1 MRAKLLL
8 GLTLATGLLVAGCLD
23 DSITGTRPLTMAIT
37 VEPESAAVAEIVTTR
52 YSATG
57 TGLIG
62 IIVDWGDGVVD
73 SVSLSGVAVSAS
85 GPVEHQYTAEGTY
98 EIVGTAEA
106 QNGVL
111 SSEASVIIR

>member
-1 MRAKLLL
+1 MRVKLFF
-8 GLTLATGLLVAGCLD
+8 GLVLMAGITVGCLD
-23 DSITGTRPLTMAIT
+23 DNITGTRPLTMALT
-37 VEPESAAVAEIVTTR
+37 VEPESAAVAEVVTTR

-62 IIVDWGDGVVD
+62 IIVNWGDGVVD

-85 GPVEHQYTAEGTY
+85 GPVEHQYATEGTY

-106 QNGVL
+106 QNGVI
-111 SSEASVIIR
+111 SSEATVLIR

>member
-1 MRAKLLL
+1 MRTKLYF
-8 GLTLATGLLVAGCLD
+8 GLVLAAGLAASGCLD

-37 VEPESAAVAEIVTTR
+37 VEPESAAVAEIVTAR

-57 TGLIG
+57 TGLLG
-62 IIVDWGDGVVD
+62 VIVDWGDGVVD

-85 GPVEHQYTAEGTY
+85 GPVEHEYTTEGTY

-111 SSEASVIIR
+111 SSQATVTIR